1 MIILFNFLL
10 ALFTTLLTVRTLAHT
25 FHKRYSYDTR
35 YPNRD
40 RSGTITG
47 WLRKYTGHDWHHI
60 HFGIMFVIIVV
71 FWVTRYGINNANII
85 LLGIGLSMVADQ
97 ITPLIDRKKC
107 YFTKARLAESILF
120 HIFIAIIAIM
130 IFYI

>member
-1 MIILFNFLL
+1 MKVKGFEFSVREFAGSLGDFG
-10 ALFTTLLTVRTLAHT
+10 TLLPFTVG
-25 FHKRYSYDTR
+25 Y
-35 YPNRD
+35 
-40 RSGTITG
+40 I
-47 WLRKYTGHDWHHI
+47 
-60 HFGIMFVIIVV
+60 VICG
-71 FWVTRYGINNANII
+71 FNPAGL